1 MEPAGIETDEK
12 KKKYKVV
19 YDRTNCI
26 GALTCVAFYPNR
38 WETNKQDG
46 KADLVGGKDDP
57 GSPGTWVLEFTEDE
71 LEKFKASA
79 EVCPVRVIHII
90 DLETNE
96 ELKLD

>member
-1 MEPAGIETDEK
+1 MDAAWIETAGK
-12 KKKYKVV
+12 KKRYKVV
-19 YDRTNCI
+19 YDRVGCA
-26 GALTCVAFYPNR
+26 GVLTCVAFYPGR

-57 GSPGTWVLEFTEDE
+57 DSPGTWVLEFTEEE
-71 LEKFKASA
+71 LEKFRASA